1 MRSPQSFLALSSLTL
16 LLACAD
22 GSSDDTGDG
31 GSGGSAGTTGS
42 TTSSSTSSGTS
53 STTTTSTT
61 TTTSSTSST
70 GGSGGGGGGEGGS
83 GTGGGPPS
91 DYVLETEPNNT
102 GAQANALPMGAPGFA
117 AEISSSNDPDWFSV
131 VAPLGAT
138 MSVSIGDGY
147 GGCPA
152 DANVTVQ
159 IIDPDDLILASGIG
173 LCPSL
178 DGNSDPDLASLVQA
192 GTYFVRVSAN
202 QPVASYVVD
211 IVVSAP
217 ACGDTIV
224 QLGEE
229 CDDGN
234 LINGDGCEDDCTVT
248 PVCGD
253 GSIQLG
259 EECDDGGTVNGDGC
273 DSTCQFEGNICVETE
288 ANNTIAQANVG
299 PMCTAWNGAITTI
312 GDVDYYA
319 VNVATAGS
327 RISAEI
333 VDIGGVT
340 NTCPSLFDS
349 QLYLFDAMGTQ
360 LAYDDDDGF
369 NACSV
374 FTSLGDPGAS
384 NLAPGTYYLAV
395 HEYFDDGTSPPYR
408 LNVSVVAPGCG
419 DGSLQGT
426 EQCDDG
432 NLVDGDGCSSTCT
445 LFTCGAGETSV
456 VLDATGLPATLPDVA
471 SVSSTIAVPNTGTI
485 SKVAVVVDITHGW
498 TSDVDI
504 SLLPPNGLT
513 YDLSSDN
520 GSSGDNYT
528 GTVFSSDSAN
538 PVANGT
544 APFTGVYAPETSFST
559 LVGTS
564 PAGNWQLTATDD
576 LSGFA
581 GTLNSY
587 KLVLCVAP

>member
-1 MRSPQSFLALSSLTL
+1 MRLPQSLLGLTSLL
-16 LLACAD
+16 VLVACAD

-31 GSGGSAGTTGS
+31 GSGGSPTTTGS
-42 TTSSSTSSGTS
+42 TTSSTSSSSS
-53 STTTTSTT
+53 STTSTTTTT

-70 GGSGGGGGGEGGS
+70 GGAGGGGGDGGS

-152 DANVTVQ
+152 DANVSVQ

-178 DGNSDPDLASLVQA
+178 DGNSDPDLASLAQA
-192 GTYFVRVSAN
+192 GTYYVRVSAN

-253 GSIQLG
+253 GSIQTG
-259 EECDDGGTVNGDGC
+259 EECDDGGTTNGDGC
-273 DSTCQFEGNICVETE
+273 DSLCQFEGNVCVETE
-288 ANNTIAQANVG
+288 VNNTIAQANVG

-319 VNVATAGS
+319 VNVTTAGS
-327 RISAEI
+327 RINAEI

-349 QLYLFDAMGTQ
+349 QLYLFNAMGTQ

-369 NACSV
+369 NACSI
-374 FTSLGDPGAS
+374 FTAVGDPGAS

-395 HEYFDDGTSPPYR
+395 HEYNDDGTSPPYR
-408 LNVSVVAPGCG
+408 LNVNVVAPGCG
-419 DGSLQGT
+419 DGTLQGT

-445 LFTCGAGETSV
+445 LFNCGAGETSV
-456 VLDATGLPATLPDVA
+456 VLDATGLPLSIPDPG
-471 SVSSTIAVPNTGTI
+471 SVNSTIAVPNTGTV
-485 SKVAVVVDITHGW
+485 SKVAVVLNIPHTWD
-498 TSDVDI
+498 SDVDI
-504 SLLPPNGLT
+504 SLVPPNGLT

-520 GSSGDNYT
+520 GGSDDNYT
-528 GTVFSSDSAN
+528 NTVFSSDSAN
-538 PVANGT
+538 PITSGA

-559 LVGTS
+559 LLGS
-564 PAGNWQLTATDD
+564 SSAGNWQLTVADD
-576 LSGFA
+576 ASIGA
-581 GTLNSY
+581 GQLAGY

>member
-1 MRSPQSFLALSSLTL
+1 M
-16 LLACAD
+16 
-22 GSSDDTGDG
+22 
-31 GSGGSAGTTGS
+31 
-42 TTSSSTSSGTS
+42 
-53 STTTTSTT
+53 
-61 TTTSSTSST
+61 
-70 GGSGGGGGGEGGS
+70 
-83 GTGGGPPS
+83 
-91 DYVLETEPNNT
+91 LETEPNNT
-102 GAQANALPMGAPGFA
+102 GSQANALPMDAPGFA

-178 DGNSDPDLASLVQA
+178 DGNSDPDLASLAQA
-192 GTYFVRVSAN
+192 GTYYVRVSAN

-253 GSIQLG
+253 GSIQTG
-259 EECDDGGTVNGDGC
+259 EECDDGGTTNGDGC
-273 DSTCQFEGNICVETE
+273 DSLCQFEGNVCVETE
-288 ANNTIAQANVG
+288 VNNTIAQANVG
-299 PMCTAWNGAITTI
+299 PMCTAWNGSITTV

-319 VNVATAGS
+319 VNVAAAGT
-327 RISAEI
+327 RIQADVVNI
-333 VDIGGVT
+333 NGTG
-340 NTCPSLFDS
+340 CPSGFDS
-349 QLYLFDAMGTQ
+349 TLYLFNAMGTQ
-360 LAYDDDDGF
+360 LAYDDDGG
-369 NACSV
+369 NPSPCSSINI
-374 FTSLGDPGAS
+374 TDAGAS

-395 HEYFDDGTSPPYR
+395 HEYLDDGTSPPYR
-408 LNVSVVAPGCG
+408 LNVTVVAPGCG
-419 DGSLQGT
+419 DGTLQGT

-445 LFTCGAGETSV
+445 LFNCGAGETSV
-456 VLDATGLPATLPDVA
+456 VLDATGLPLSIPDPG
-471 SVSSTIAVPNTGTI
+471 SVNSTIAVPTTGTVT
-485 SKVAVVVDITHGW
+485 KVAVVLNVTHTW
-498 TSDVDI
+498 DSDLDI
-504 SLLPPNGLT
+504 SLLPPNGAT

-520 GSSGDNYT
+520 GSLGDNYT
-528 GTVFSSDSAN
+528 NTVFSSDSAN
-538 PVANGT
+538 PITGGS
-544 APFTGVYAPETSFST
+544 APFTGVYAPETSFAT
-559 LVGTS
+559 LVGTAS
-564 PAGNWQLTATDD
+564 AGNWQITVADD
-576 LSGFA
+576 SSSDSGQLA
-581 GTLNSY
+581 GY